1 MTTWCNMDVLDY
13 KYVMLAKL
21 EDLEGVRCT
30 ILDHLPAHKKKVDKA
45 YNKHVWSKFF
55 FLVGNIVWNVLLS
68 IAHKNLKFYKWFPN
82 WEGLYVVTE
91 ILKGGT

>member
-21 EDLEGVRCT
+21 EDLERVRCT

-45 YNKHVWSKFF
+45 YNKHV
-55 FLVGNIVWNVLLS
+55 
-68 IAHKNLKFYKWFPN
+68 
-82 WEGLYVVTE
+82 
-91 ILKGGT
+91 

>member
-45 YNKHVWSKFF
+45 YNKHVWSKYFF
-55 FLVGNIVWNVLLS
+55 
-68 IAHKNLKFYKWFPN
+68 
-82 WEGLYVVTE
+82 
-91 ILKGGT
+91 